1 MSPRDQAARE
11 VARSVFV
18 LLTAHANHGETPESK
33 AAARE
38 MRDRLMANK
47 PLTEL
52 RLNFSNPNHEN
63 HTPTE

>member
-18 LLTAHANHGETPESK
+18 ILSLEVQHGETPELR
-33 AAARE
+33 AAATE
-38 MRDRLMANK
+38 MRERLMANK

-52 RLNFSNPNHEN
+52 RLNFPNHEN
-63 HTPTE
+63 HTSSE